1 MCCVTIHW
9 TRAKRRRERLRCH
22 GRTRADRGCGPLGRL
37 VVSNAKRGAR
47 SRTRRGTLRVGA
59 VCGRAARGQRA
70 EARGGAGGRVAED
83 VPLPAQADQARA
95 CRRESN
101 VKVKAWAETSGS
113 DRERKGP
120 TSNARWTLTAAA
132 HLVSEAP
139 TEPRS
144 QTQRSQ
150 SRVTERALRTVRS
163 KPLTARVRRGTPD
176 HDREQTPSW
185 PRFGI
190 RHTCAAGYAS
200 SRLSCTATSR
210 DQQARAARQR
220 RARRRAA
227 AVRSGTRGANGRTA
241 AAAV

>member
-176 HDREQTPSW
+176 HDGTASRRQAGRASASGTPARRAMRASDSHVQLRRE
-185 PRFGI
+185 
-190 RHTCAAGYAS
+190 
-200 SRLSCTATSR
+200 TSR
-210 DQQARAARQR
+210 RAQRDRGEHVGGQR
-220 RARRRAA
+220 R
-227 AVRSGTRGANGRTA
+227 
-241 AAAV
+241 